1 LKTDIER
8 LFLAYANLPFDLQ
21 LSESLNTI
29 YQISREYISFDKDY
43 TTGIDIAIK
52 YTELF
57 KEYSEFDSI
66 DECID
71 KLNLKHIRRGTDFDF
86 FNIAFESY
94 YGFGTRCDF
103 CIPVSMRERKKIF
116 DHHWAPPENF
126 NCFLCNRQL
135 FHNILNEII
144 MKKELSFRINAA
156 IDISLNAAYDAFK
169 TIAEIETERNSE
181 DRFKIKKKN
190 RWWETLDSVAGTTL
204 IDDIFYLGTY
214 SLSEFLLNND
224 SRKLKVCKQ
233 CKKYYI
239 SNQIQRSKFCS
250 SKHRQLWHNTE
261 HIKSG
266 KHKEYK
272 RKKRAEGA
280 KASYYG

>member
-144 MKKELSFRINAA
+144 MKKELSFRA
-156 IDISLNAAYDAFK
+156 LL
-169 TIAEIETERNSE
+169 ER
-181 DRFKIKKKN
+181 R
-190 RWWETLDSVAGTTL
+190 L
-204 IDDIFYLGTY
+204 
-214 SLSEFLLNND
+214 
-224 SRKLKVCKQ
+224 
-233 CKKYYI
+233 
-239 SNQIQRSKFCS
+239 
-250 SKHRQLWHNTE
+250 
-261 HIKSG
+261 
-266 KHKEYK
+266 
-272 RKKRAEGA
+272 
-280 KASYYG
+280 